1 MGKITMIL
9 ALTTLALIATNSR
22 ANYFKEPFRGGVYI
36 VDGDV
41 PAITM
46 EDVKRVLSPRYDS
59 RKLIVNILFGNVLDL
74 WNDKSSNDLSYC
86 ISDEFGD
93 KRADVEAAMEVATR
107 DWMEHANIKFVHL
120 KDQDIRCNQ
129 DNEMV
134 VFDIRPVNLGAYLA
148 RAFFPSTQRIS
159 RNILIDHSAFKY
171 TQTTLEGILRHELGH
186 ALGFRHEH
194 IHDDSSG
201 RCRENDKF
209 RPLTDY
215 DKLSVMHYPQCDGE
229 GDILDLKLS
238 EGDKLGASMAY
249 PW

>member
-1 MGKITMIL
+1 MRRICLLVTTITMVL
-9 ALTTLALIATNSR
+9 VSAMAQAK
-22 ANYFKEPFRGGVYI
+22 YFKEPFEGGVYI

-41 PAITM
+41 PV
-46 EDVKRVLSPRYDS
+46 EDIEDLARILTPSHDS
-59 RKLIVNILFGNVLDL
+59 RKLIVNLLFGNILDL

-86 ISDEFGD
+86 ISDEFGEN
-93 KRADVEAAMEVATR
+93 KADIESAMEVATK
-107 DWMEHANIKFVHL
+107 DWMEFANIKFIHL

-129 DNEMV
+129 ENEMV
-134 VFDIRPVNLGAYLA
+134 VFDVRPVNLGAYLA

-159 RNILIDHSAFKY
+159 RNILVDDSSFKY

-194 IHDDSSG
+194 IHGDSSG

-209 RPLTDY
+209 RPLTNY

-238 EGDKLGASMAY
+238 ESDKIGASLAY
-249 PW
+249 P